1 MPDNFFKG
9 QMNWNNCT
17 RHGHQMKCT
26 APGRNI
32 KGKPNDIAVKICK
45 KTISSR
51 LNFVLLFKFVLLALN
66 KGKSTEN
73 SK

>member
-1 MPDNFFKG
+1 
-9 QMNWNNCT
+9 
-17 RHGHQMKCT
+17 MKCT

-51 LNFVLLFKFVLLALN
+51 LNFVLLFKFVLLASKNVNQL
-66 KGKSTEN
+66 KIRN
-73 SK
+73 S